1 MRLSS
6 QRGSVHLAPTVILRA
21 TQFKKA
27 KMTLRARLGWG
38 LFATALV
45 LIVPLLLSLKS
56 LEHLYETSRLLRDR
70 EFAAS
75 LLLGSFRE
83 RTDDARRAED
93 ALLFIHDQKSAT
105 RMQREI
111 DGLVSLTDSLDR
123 YHLDLSASQIRSS
136 LDALRSAARE
146 EYEQASAGR
155 STVAEMIS
163 QQRTRRAIASV
174 DSSLGVS
181 ATMLRNRTRERVV
194 DATNETL
201 KAERFVAGAL
211 LVALLLA
218 LAIGIWLMR
227 SISGPIYALERGMH
241 AVAGGDLS
249 HELEIP
255 PSEQTEFGRLAAS
268 YHTMARQLA
277 ELERLRAEFVG
288 VASHELKTPI
298 NVIIGYLELLQEGI
312 YGQLTDEQKGVLR
325 TINKQ
330 ADSLTRLVKRL
341 LDMSRFEAS
350 GGKIEVREVDL
361 RRLLNNLKSSFSVLA
376 SQREIAFTMNCAEG
390 IPDKVCWDEDRINE
404 VLGNLLSNA
413 FKFTERGGKVS
424 LSVAPTDGKVVT
436 TVADTGAGISA
447 EQLPHIFDKFFQ
459 ADNQAAAATKGTGLG
474 LAIAK
479 EIVEAHGGQITVE
492 SQVGQGTTFVVTL
505 PIEPSGARRRRAS
518 APKAENVG

>member
-1 MRLSS
+1 
-6 QRGSVHLAPTVILRA
+6 
-21 TQFKKA
+21 
-27 KMTLRARLGWG
+27 MTLRARLGWG
-38 LFATALV
+38 LSAIAVV
-45 LIVPLLLSLKS
+45 LIVPLLLSLRS

-93 ALLFIHDQKSAT
+93 ALLFIHDEKSAA

-136 LDALRSAARE
+136 LDALRSAARD
-146 EYEQASAGR
+146 EYEQASAGK

-201 KAERFVAGAL
+201 NAERFVAGAL
-211 LVALLLA
+211 PVALLLA

-227 SISGPIYALERGMH
+227 SISGPIYALDRGMH

-249 HELEIP
+249 HELGIP

-312 YGQLTDEQKGVLR
+312 YGQLTDQQKEVLR

-330 ADSLTRLVKRL
+330 ADTLTRLVKRL
-341 LDMSRFEAS
+341 LDISRFEAS

-376 SQREIAFTMNCAEG
+376 SQREIAFTMSCAAG

-447 EQLPHIFDKFFQ
+447 EQIPHIFDKFFQ

-474 LAIAK
+474 LAIAR
-479 EIVEAHGGQITVE
+479 EIVEAHGGQITVQ
-492 SQVGQGTTFVVTL
+492 SRVGEGTTFAVTL
-505 PIEPSGARRRRAS
+505 PIEATGARKRGEPERQ
-518 APKAENVG
+518 AEKVG